1 MRDGARRAAPTVPA
15 FDFILVVCIG
25 NICRSPTAEFLLK
38 QALPDRRVESAGLS
52 AVVGA
57 DMEATARAVAEA
69 GGVPCPRH
77 QARQLTHALCR
88 QADLILVMDTRQRE
102 EVAQLCP
109 AARGKTFLLGQG
121 LPETEVVDPYRHS
134 RALFEAVYRQID
146 AGCRGWARRLAN

>member
-1 MRDGARRAAPTVPA
+1 MREGAGRGAQQVPA

-38 QALPDRRVESAGLS
+38 QMLPGRRIESAGLS

-69 GGVPCPRH
+69 RNLPCPRH
-77 QARQLTHALCR
+77 QARQLTHEHCR
-88 QADLILVMDTRQRE
+88 QADVILVMDARQRE
-102 EVAQLCP
+102 SVAQLCP

-121 LPETEVVDPYRHS
+121 LPDPEVVDPYRHS
-134 RALFEAVYRQID
+134 RTLFEAVYHQIE
-146 AGCRGWARRLAN
+146 AGCQAWARRLAT